1 MSLFGGHRDGG
12 NAFRHGLAI
21 AIGSDPSLS
30 QDIET
35 LATTLERGSSGQ
47 TAGEFARQT
56 AEAEIDLLRIRK
68 LRASIIKTVYGN
80 PEALLGDFSELN
92 ESLAKLD
99 RYDRRAFSRRK
110 RALYALTQN
119 SGDV

>member
-1 MSLFGGHRDGG
+1 MATRCKRRIILLIDVNLFIYHFLSLANLNGFW
-12 NAFRHGLAI
+12 
-21 AIGSDPSLS
+21 
-30 QDIET
+30 
-35 LATTLERGSSGQ
+35 
-47 TAGEFARQT
+47 QT

-92 ESLAKLD
+92 ETLAKLD
-99 RYDRRAFSRRK
+99 RHDRRAFSRRK